1 MKSRSSNES
10 TRGCQSIDRLRED
23 LQFESKLLGH
33 SLQFRTTWGLFSP
46 RGIDEGTSLLLD
58 YLQVGDSETILDIG
72 CGYGPLGLAMGKV
85 AQEGAVHMVDKDY
98 LAVEYANRNAVLND
112 LSHCQAY
119 LSNGLSEVD
128 PALRFDTVVSNIPAK
143 VGREL
148 LTILLCDAQA
158 QMKPG
163 GQIVVV
169 TINGL
174 RDFIKRNFKEVFGN
188 YKKLK
193 QGKAYTVA
201 RAVLEL

>member
-1 MKSRSSNES
+1 MNSREKNGSVPACSKLAALK
-10 TRGCQSIDRLRED
+10 QD
-23 LQFESKLLGH
+23 LQFETDLMGNR
-33 SLQFRTTWGLFSP
+33 FTFNTTWGLFSP
-46 RGIDEGTSLLLD
+46 RGIDEGTDLLLN
-58 YLQVGDSETILDIG
+58 YLQVGANETILDIG
-72 CGYGPLGLAMGKV
+72 CGYGPLGLAMGAHAK
-85 AQEGAVHMVDKDY
+85 EGEVHMVDKDY
-98 LAVEYANRNAVLND
+98 LAVEYANRNAAQNELP
-112 LSHCQAY
+112 HCKAY
-119 LSNGLSEVD
+119 LSNGLSAVSDE
-128 PALRFDTVVSNIPAK
+128 LRFDTVVSNIPAK

-148 LTILLCDAQA
+148 LTILLCESYR

-201 RAVLEL
+201 RAIRE